1 MPSLID
7 TAVLGFGLLYYLFL
21 CIVFLLRAYERDEE
35 LRLKYVFSL
44 QLLLFG
50 TLFVLNLIDNQINR
64 SITLIPMLVFLGYDL
79 WYRALTMKKPQHHPE
94 KWPKELII
102 YLVLLFIG
110 SIGLNWYGF
119 LVSKQYGRI
128 LVAGFFAYIG
138 CYSFYQVRHN
148 RKMKQGLA

>member
-1 MPSLID
+1 MSALTD

-44 QLLLFG
+44 QLLPFG
-50 TLFVLNLIDNQINR
+50 ALFVLNLIDNQNR
-64 SITLIPMLVFLGYDL
+64 SITLNPLLIFLGYDL
-79 WYRALTMKKPQHHPE
+79 WYRALTMKKPLHHPE
-94 KWPKELII
+94 KWPKELIV
-102 YLVLLFIG
+102 YVVLLFAG
-110 SIGLNWYGF
+110 SLGLNWCGF
-119 LVSKQYGRI
+119 LVSPQFGRI
-128 LVAGFFAYIG
+128 LVAGFFAYLG